1 MIPWAIYRGL
11 PYNSDIASSIC
22 FKVPVVSLDPFETRF
37 HGSFLTQHFSAGFF
51 FVGTTCNRSAT
62 TGSVDARDNRAL
74 SFVLL
79 PLVMTAPLPWL
90 EPHDPFPHPSQAW
103 GAHDPAPGLLAAGGA
118 LDTQH
123 LLSAYAQ
130 GIFPWFSQGQP
141 ILWWSPAPRMVLV
154 PQEFRLHHALRKTL
168 RQFRAAPGAEIRIDH
183 DFSAVIRACAHTPRP
198 GQDGT
203 WIVPRIVQAYE
214 ELHANGYAHSV
225 ETWRDGRLVGGLY
238 CVALGQAVFGESMFT
253 HAADGSKIALAA
265 LVCLCLRHDVPWIDC
280 QQNTAHLA
288 FLGGRQIARDTF
300 LQGIARSSQAPALD
314 WKFSPLYW
322 DALLQRPCPSPD
334 SAPPSL
340 A

>member
-1 MIPWAIYRGL
+1 M
-11 PYNSDIASSIC
+11 
-22 FKVPVVSLDPFETRF
+22 
-37 HGSFLTQHFSAGFF
+37 
-51 FVGTTCNRSAT
+51 
-62 TGSVDARDNRAL
+62 
-74 SFVLL
+74 
-79 PLVMTAPLPWL
+79 
-90 EPHDPFPHPSQAW
+90 
-103 GAHDPAPGLLAAGGA
+103 
-118 LDTQH
+118 
-123 LLSAYAQ
+123 
-130 GIFPWFSQGQP
+130 
-141 ILWWSPAPRMVLV
+141 
-154 PQEFRLHHALRKTL
+154 
-168 RQFRAAPGAEIRIDH
+168 
-183 DFSAVIRACAHTPRP
+183 
-198 GQDGT
+198 
-203 WIVPRIVQAYE
+203 PRIVQAYE

-225 ETWRDGRLVGGLY
+225 ETWRNGRLVGGLY